1 MKNIE
6 ENRYIINN
14 ILTRLIRALNEEQF
28 LNALEVL
35 SRDGLLSLNQYN
47 QLKLSGHSIGIS
59 NIANIIKSTKLG
71 RGLRFLPRLN
81 RDLKQTLNDIAAE
94 SNEST
99 CFVLKK
105 ELLAIID
112 ELLYRKCI

>member
-1 MKNIE
+1 M
-6 ENRYIINN
+6 
-14 ILTRLIRALNEEQF
+14 
-28 LNALEVL
+28 
-35 SRDGLLSLNQYN
+35 SRDQYD
-47 QLKLSGHSIGIS
+47 QLKSSGHSIGIS
-59 NIANIIKSTKLG
+59 NIANIINSTKLG

-112 ELLYRKCI
+112 ELLYRKCISQEEYEAIKNEVED